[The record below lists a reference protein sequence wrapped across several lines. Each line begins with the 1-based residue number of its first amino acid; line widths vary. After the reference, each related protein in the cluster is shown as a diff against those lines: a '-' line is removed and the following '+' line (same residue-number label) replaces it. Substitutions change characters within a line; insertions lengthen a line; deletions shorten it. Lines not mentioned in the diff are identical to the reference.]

1 MTTKERLLFKDEILN
16 TLAEIGNVA
25 QFVSFDPDLKQR
37 FCRVMGLEPNRN
49 FTNVTE
55 AVTALLNR
63 SPEGLLNV
71 RTYRPE
77 RPEGNPFLRKLS
89 SVDAVVD
96 ALKGHAADGLHTI
109 VNENIDENDGGVSGV
124 SHAGQLE
131 FAPDATPRCVD
142 DPKVRTARLP
152 FEAGCALL
160 RSVYGFTPSLP
171 NDKDIRTE
179 FSIHPK
185 RRGWRHQHTTIWQQE
200 RTVIKLIRRFGS
212 WPNAFSRF
220 IGDKVYGLLV
230 ASVAGLP
237 VPRTTVFHRRVFQ
250 FSFGEPTGTSGMYT
264 RTAPE
269 EKVPGYYPSC
279 RGWADP
285 FAVLADYRVI
295 AEDGYQ
301 PQTPLV
307 VPKDIKPLASVLV
320 QEEVSARYS
329 GRLVYGADESPIVD
343 GVEGGG
349 EHFMLG
355 AGRGGLPR
363 EIVEQVRQLA
373 AKAREK
379 LGLVEIEW
387 VYDGARVW
395 IVQLH
400 LSKKSTIV
408 LAQEDL
414 VWVDFRYDGPHMI
427 ETFRQLAR
435 SLKGKRKG
443 INVIGNSSPLSHLGE
458 IAIYYSIPAKFED

>member
-1 MTTKERLLFKDEILN
+1 M
-16 TLAEIGNVA
+16 
-25 QFVSFDPDLKQR
+25 
-37 FCRVMGLEPNRN
+37 
-49 FTNVTE
+49 
-55 AVTALLNR
+55 
-63 SPEGLLNV
+63 
-71 RTYRPE
+71 
-77 RPEGNPFLRKLS
+77 RKLS
-89 SVDAVVD
+89 NVDAVVD

-171 NDKDIRTE
+171 YDKDIRTE
-179 FSIHPK
+179 FSIHPT

-200 RTVIKLIRRFGS
+200 RTVIKLIRRFRILAECLQQVHRRQGLRLT
-212 WPNAFSRF
+212 SRF
-220 IGDKVYGLLV
+220 RCW
-230 ASVAGLP
+230 LP

-250 FSFGEPTGTSGMYT
+250 FSFGEPSRYKWHVHV
-264 RTAPE
+264 PLQK

-443 INVIGNSSPLSHLGE
+443 INVIGNSRPTK
-458 IAIYYSIPAKFED
+458 PPW